1 MIDGNVTSTSQ
12 TLVEAEG
19 AQTVSIATQNNFYE
33 LDRRDQ
39 FAIPVGAM
47 TMLYP
52 RFKKTSTSAG
62 TTGYDFQLAVEYYVV
77 K

>member
-1 MIDGNVTSTSQ
+1 MFDGNVTSTSQ

-19 AQTVSIATQNNFYE
+19 AQTITITTSNNFYV

-39 FAIPVGAM
+39 FTISVGAM

-52 RFKKTSTSAG
+52 RFKKTSTAAG
-62 TTGYDFQLAVEYYVV
+62 TTNYDFQLAIQYRIVN
-77 K
+77 